1 MAVMNHVEAGMQAAG
16 FRENLA
22 FGLVCKVANTVE
34 TSMQAE
40 PPFEVPCVRTCMRG
54 GQDCRG
60 GHAGGRA

>member
-1 MAVMNHVEAGMQAAG
+1 MQAAG
-16 FRENLA
+16 PREDLT
-22 FGLVCKVANTVE
+22 FGLVCEVANTVE

-60 GHAGGRA
+60 GHADSKA